1 MIQCKDRR
9 FFLHRVIYDRDNIL
23 VSGGNTEI
31 KLISKGDIKFMP
43 EMLYNGF
50 SISFT
55 TINNI
60 TSSTIL
66 DIYAHPFQ
74 LVDENGGELEDDRIT
89 PNMFITIYYSNAYH
103 SFCIFPNS
111 YIKDEIF
118 IGAQKHSP
126 VEDDISGS
134 FLQLDGDTYNWADY
148 PRYKEKCGGKFN
160 NPNAGNIN
168 PVAYTGGASICID
181 PEEQKQIGISVYG
194 S

>member
-148 PRYKEKCGGKFN
+148 PRYKEKCGEYKSCCLCRWCFYLHRPRRTKTN
-160 NPNAGNIN
+160 W
-168 PVAYTGGASICID
+168 
-181 PEEQKQIGISVYG
+181 
-194 S
+194 

>member
-1 MIQCKDRR
+1 
-9 FFLHRVIYDRDNIL
+9 
-23 VSGGNTEI
+23 
-31 KLISKGDIKFMP
+31 
-43 EMLYNGF
+43 MLYNGF

-103 SFCIFPNS
+103 SFCI
-111 YIKDEIF
+111 
-118 IGAQKHSP
+118 
-126 VEDDISGS
+126 S

-148 PRYKEKCGGKFN
+148 PRYKEKYGGKFN

-168 PVAYTGGASICID
+168 PVAYAGGASICID
-181 PEEQKQIGISVYG
+181 PEEQKQIGNSVYG